1 MAVLIYVNVP
11 TIAAYVF
18 LTLKSYL
25 FLLLRYK
32 IYQLMT
38 QHVIFLLS
46 KFIMRFGLL
55 HDLYLHITSYYR
67 YFVGLDFKRSNA
79 AFSRHSL

>member
-18 LTLKSYL
+18 LTLRLYL

-32 IYQLMT
+32 IYQFMT
-38 QHVIFLLS
+38 QHCYILTI
-46 KFIMRFGLL
+46 KI
-55 HDLYLHITSYYR
+55 YYEIWTIT
-67 YFVGLDFKRSNA
+67 
-79 AFSRHSL
+79 